1 MAAGTEAAML
11 ICNNRALAP
20 LTNTNQKQQQQ
31 QQQAPPA
38 KKKRNLPGTPGK
50 SSYRQQCV

>member
-11 ICNNRALAP
+11 ICNSRALAP
-20 LTNTNQKQQQQ
+20 LTNTSQKQQQQ
-31 QQQAPPA
+31 APPPA

>member
-31 QQQAPPA
+31 QQAPPA

>member
-11 ICNNRALAP
+11 ICNSRALAP
-20 LTNTNQKQQQQ
+20 LTNTSQKQQQ
-31 QQQAPPA
+31 APPPA